1 MKETLEMIKLICEV
15 SEIVG
20 ANVVV
25 VVGAIWGKPSD
36 RGRSRKDINS
46 QEKCKSHRTGFDSPS
61 LHQPSP
67 EYRGFFDNERSI
79 LMKSE
84 FPEKAYET
92 FINHE
97 LLTKGY
103 MIYLPSQIKEEALGY
118 DARLQKF
125 RGKKFKA
132 VALQYKI
139 VSKYERIPKFF
150 NSPCFKFDLHRNE
163 NQYKQ
168 HNIMVKRNT
177 HSKSKVLA
185 LYCVPRFVDYQLLY
199 TYLKAGTILD
209 HSQLLKPIHAV
220 DNSQRHHV
228 KFDDTHAYQFS
239 NEPRAVEMC
248 TLESIFEEQEP
259 LYYDDFIEGNYRNET
274 SFIKGLNEYLKA
286 SRSVLILKDLD
297 N

>member
-1 MKETLEMIKLICEV
+1 MI
-15 SEIVG
+15 
-20 ANVVV
+20 
-25 VVGAIWGKPSD
+25 
-36 RGRSRKDINS
+36 
-46 QEKCKSHRTGFDSPS
+46 
-61 LHQPSP
+61 
-67 EYRGFFDNERSI
+67 
-79 LMKSE
+79 KSE

-139 VSKYERIPKFF
+139 VSEYERTPNPFCF
-150 NSPCFKFDLHRNE
+150 PCFKFDLHRSKKG
-163 NQYKQ
+163 YRQ

-177 HSKSKVLA
+177 NSKSKVLA

-209 HSQLLKPIHAV
+209 HSQLLKPIHPI
-220 DNSQRHHV
+220 DDFQRHHV

-239 NEPRAVEMC
+239 NEPRFVEMC